1 MSNFGSAASGTQTSC
16 TLPFFG
22 SNVDIRSEAG
32 TTAFNGGSN
41 VTHTTLDNSAGS
53 WGDMKMTANPGI
65 TLGLNTVVHTLTNG
79 GYRFIGYQIA
89 TPIHTSS
96 HYQTFE
102 TPYLHELVGGDRNME
117 QNNLVVTA
125 DGKTWDEVTR
135 DTSYLGNT
143 VVQANC
149 DAGEFV
155 YNVVVPFDE
164 WRGFNTDAS
173 YTHNFNKDFAI
184 AYDRVICLVDAEYE
198 VTLNCLVK
206 TSGSTQHARVVHNSS
221 DYSINIVLS
230 ISTNISGTNEY
241 NTASQTATVFLK
253 RVIG

>member
-1 MSNFGSAASGTQTSC
+1 
-16 TLPFFG
+16 
-22 SNVDIRSEAG
+22 
-32 TTAFNGGSN
+32 
-41 VTHTTLDNSAGS
+41 
-53 WGDMKMTANPGI
+53 
-65 TLGLNTVVHTLTNG
+65 
-79 GYRFIGYQIA
+79 
-89 TPIHTSS
+89 
-96 HYQTFE
+96 
-102 TPYLHELVGGDRNME
+102 ME
-117 QNNLVVTA
+117 QTNLVVTA

-135 DTSYLGNT
+135 DTSYIGDT

-206 TSGSTQHARVVHNSS
+206 TSGSTQHARVVHNSTA
-221 DYSINIVLS
+221 YSSNIVLS

-253 RVIG
+253 RGDWLSVFGGYWAAGDNLYSGLSIKRM